1 MLSVKKPIF
10 NDFLLVVTNSEKI
23 LSSFILV
30 ELLRVGGRLP
40 IVRPQST
47 EGFGVPQETGNPWTV
62 LTSTTKYENAWIEV
76 VEHKVLTPKGNP
88 GIYGVVR
95 PRGVATGVVPIDDQ
109 GRVTLVGQYRFPL
122 EQYSWEIPEGGG
134 DKSVDPQKSAAR
146 ELLEETGQTARHWL
160 PLMTLHLSNCITDEV
175 AHTFLAWGLEQ
186 GTPCPDDTEV
196 LAVRRVPFAETVAM
210 AMRGE
215 ITDSM
220 AVASLFKVQLMAL
233 DGSLPDEVAR
243 LIRS

>member
-23 LSSFILV
+23 LSSFVLV
-30 ELLRVGGRLP
+30 ELLRGNGRLP

-160 PLMTLHLSNCITDEV
+160 PLMTSAPVELHHRRGRPHLPRLGVGAGNRLPRRHRGSGRPPRALRRDGGDGDARRDHGFHGGGQPV
-175 AHTFLAWGLEQ
+175 Q
-186 GTPCPDDTEV
+186 GTAHGAGR
-196 LAVRRVPFAETVAM
+196 L
-210 AMRGE
+210 
-215 ITDSM
+215 
-220 AVASLFKVQLMAL
+220 
-233 DGSLPDEVAR
+233 VAR
-243 LIRS
+243 